1 VLIPALS
8 FSPDHIHPIL
18 VNFTAALVPVSF
30 GSDILGRAFRKQSL
44 HDAAWWTL
52 LYATAITP
60 FTALAGWLWKRSIGS
75 ALPAETIQ
83 THQWLGISL
92 AVAFVIL
99 AFWRW
104 NIYSRKQLPGAP
116 YLVIALIVVLGLVY
130 QGTLGGA
137 MVFGS

>member
-1 VLIPALS
+1 VLIPAPS

-30 GSDILGRAFRKQSL
+30 GSDILGRAFRRQSL
-44 HDAAWWTL
+44 HDAGWWTL
-52 LYATAITP
+52 LYAAIVTP
-60 FTALAGWLWKRSIGS
+60 FTAIAGYLWKRSMGS
-75 ALPAETIQ
+75 GLTGEMIT

-99 AFWRW
+99 TLWRW
-104 NIYSRKQLPGAP
+104 SIYSRKELPGAP
-116 YLVIALIVVLGLVY
+116 YLIIMLIVVLGLVY

-137 MVFGS
+137 MVFGA

>member
-1 VLIPALS
+1 MFIPAPS

-18 VNFTAALVPVSF
+18 VNFTAALLPVSF
-30 GSDILGRAFRKQSL
+30 GSDVLGRVFRKQSL
-44 HDAAWWTL
+44 HHAAWWTL

-60 FTALAGWLWKRSIGS
+60 FTAIAGWLWKRSVGA
-75 ALPAETIQ
+75 ALPADAIL

-104 NIYSRKQLPGAP
+104 SRYSRDEAPGAP
-116 YLVIALIVVLGLVY
+116 YLVFALIVVLALVY
-130 QGTLGGA
+130 QGTLGGG
-137 MVFGS
+137 MVFG

>member
-1 VLIPALS
+1 MLIPAPS

-18 VNFTAALVPVSF
+18 VNFTAALLPVSI
-30 GSDILGRAFRKQSL
+30 GSDILGRSFRKQSL
-44 HDAAWWTL
+44 QDAAWWTL

-60 FTALAGWLWKRSIGS
+60 FTAIAGWLWKRSVVAG
-75 ALPAETIQ
+75 LPAETIF

-99 AFWRW
+99 AIWRW
-104 NIYSRKQLPGAP
+104 SIYSRREPPGAA
-116 YLVIALIVVLGLVY
+116 YLVVALIVVLALIY

-137 MVFGS
+137 MVFGP